1 MMSFMGLAPVGALIS
16 GMLAERVGPPATL
29 AMGGAMTLCAALAY
43 WMSFAKIRAAIRPV
57 YEKLGIVPR
66 SDE

>member
-1 MMSFMGLAPVGALIS
+1 MMSFMGVAPVGALIA
-16 GMLAERVGPPATL
+16 GMLAESIGPPATL
-29 AMGGAMTLCAALAY
+29 ALGGVTALCAALAY
-43 WMSFAKIRAAIRPV
+43 WMSLGRIRAAIRPV